1 MSQLESNLIH
11 YITTDKNTLTQ
22 ILKSLATVQE
32 KTVTINLDPEGIYF
46 RSMDKDHV
54 SLIDIGLP
62 ENIFE
67 RYDVKNKSQV
77 SFIIKDFMNIVKSL
91 DKKRSIK
98 LELTSDKM
106 TITQND
112 TSMNLNL
119 LNIADFSEIPL
130 PYVNFD
136 AQIKISGKMLK
147 EIIKK
152 AGSVGDYITIHTID
166 HQITLDSK
174 GDNGS
179 YHQVIPKEDLIEL
192 RIREDTQTTYSIE
205 YLKEFIKCIENNY
218 PISLEYS
225 TYKPC
230 RLSTTVNNLGRIH
243 YYLAPR
249 VEN

>member
-11 YITTDKNTLTQ
+11 HIITDKNTLTQ

-32 KTVTINLDPEGIYF
+32 KIVTISLDPEGIHF

-62 ENIFE
+62 ETIFE
-67 RYDVKNKSQV
+67 RYEVKTKSQV

-91 DKKRSIK
+91 DKKRSIS
-98 LELTSDKM
+98 LEITSNKM

-119 LNIADFSEIPL
+119 LNIADYSECPL
-130 PYVNFD
+130 PHLNYD
-136 AQIKISGKMLK
+136 AQIKINGKILK

-152 AGSVGDYITIHTID
+152 ASSVGDYIKIQSD
-166 HQITLDSK
+166 YDKITLNSK
-174 GDNGS
+174 GDSGS
-179 YHQVIPKEDLIEL
+179 YHQVIPKEDLIEI
-192 RIREDTQTTYSIE
+192 RVREDTQTTYSIE
-205 YLKEFIKCIENNY
+205 YLKEFIKCIENDY

-225 TYKPC
+225 SRKPC
-230 RLSTTVNNLGRIH
+230 RLSTTVNNLGRVH